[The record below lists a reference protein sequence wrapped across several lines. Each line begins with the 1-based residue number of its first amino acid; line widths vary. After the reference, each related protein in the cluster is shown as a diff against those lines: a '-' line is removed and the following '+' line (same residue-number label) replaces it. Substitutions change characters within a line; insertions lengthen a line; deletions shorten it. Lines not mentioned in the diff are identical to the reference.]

1 MTWLADNWPALAAFA
16 VAAGALLV
24 LCWALRGD
32 DYRTRNDRTAAWR
45 ASGGPRPEPG
55 EPGTNEADLHTC
67 RQILQATNKA
77 REEKP

>member
-16 VAAGALLV
+16 LAAAVLLV
-24 LCWALRGD
+24 VCWALRGD

-55 EPGTNEADLHTC
+55 APGTDDELLAAC
-67 RQILQATNKA
+67 RQLCPDLA
-77 REEKP
+77 RKED